1 MEVTD
6 ITSDMIEKLKKL
18 NINSV
23 YQLAVQISIS
33 NILGVL
39 NLITNNN
46 NLQSNNVI
54 LFTSGEECIEKFVE
68 EKNQGNEIHLM
79 LLDYKL
85 GDMFGDSVARKIK
98 ELNGPRIILI
108 SAIELNH
115 ALLKELEDGDYITKH
130 VEKLIQA
137 NQLIELVADT
147 IC

>member
-1 MEVTD
+1 M
-6 ITSDMIEKLKKL
+6 

-33 NILGVL
+33 NVLGVL

-54 LFTSGEECIEKFVE
+54 LVTSGEECIEKFVE
-68 EKNQGNEIHLM
+68 EKNHGNEIHLI

-108 SAIELNH
+108 SAIELDH

>member
-1 MEVTD
+1 M
-6 ITSDMIEKLKKL
+6 

-33 NILGVL
+33 NVLGVL

-54 LFTSGEECIEKFVE
+54 LVTSGEECIEKFVE
-68 EKNQGNEIHLM
+68 EKNHGNEIHLI
-79 LLDYKL
+79 LLDCKL

-108 SAIELNH
+108 SAIELDH

>member
-33 NILGVL
+33 DILGVL

-98 ELNGPRIILI
+98 ELNGPRIILV
-108 SAIELNH
+108 SAIELDH
-115 ALLKELEDGDYITKH
+115 A
-130 VEKLIQA
+130 
-137 NQLIELVADT
+137 
-147 IC
+147 